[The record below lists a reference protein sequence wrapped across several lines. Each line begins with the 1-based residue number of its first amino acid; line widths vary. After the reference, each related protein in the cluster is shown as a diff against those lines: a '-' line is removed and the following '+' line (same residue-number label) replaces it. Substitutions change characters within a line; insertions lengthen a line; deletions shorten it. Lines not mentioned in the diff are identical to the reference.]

1 MSLGLLLPF
10 LMFLLLIGGVVAL
23 AVATKRLR
31 LRFSL
36 RTLLIFVTLVAV
48 ALGAGSWW
56 RSLGVAE
63 TAWLEPSSAAARQ
76 LEPQPVVAA
85 EGEEF
90 KLTFS
95 PKRRAVQELT
105 DAVKKEHG
113 ELPGQHGCRWDHQR
127 QQVEITA
134 EEEAALEGRAEAL
147 EKADSLQ
154 PGTFV
159 IRGRVEDRQGR
170 PVPDATVD
178 LAGVY
183 VNYCRTRADGTFTLP
198 IQAPPGSGYYLRI
211 RYGDEKRMR
220 TSSFSL
226 SASEPERVVLIRVR

>member
-1 MSLGLLLPF
+1 MAFGLLLPF
-10 LMFLLLIGGVVAL
+10 VVLILLIAGLVTL
-23 AVATKRLR
+23 AVARKRVR

-36 RTLLIFVTLVAV
+36 RSLLIFTALVALV
-48 ALGAGSWW
+48 LGAVSWW

-63 TAWLEPSSAAARQ
+63 TTWLAPSSAAARQ
-76 LEPQPVVAA
+76 LEPQPEIVR
-85 EGEEF
+85 EGKEF

-113 ELPGQHGCRWDHQR
+113 ELPGDHGCRWEHQR

-147 EKADSLQ
+147 EEADVLR

-183 VNYCRTRADGTFTLP
+183 VNYCRTRADGTFTMP
-198 IQAPPGSGYYLRI
+198 IQAPPRSGYYLRI
-211 RYGDEKRMR
+211 RYGVEKRMR
-220 TSSFSL
+220 TPSFSL
-226 SASEPERVVLIRVR
+226 STSEPERVVLIRVR